1 MDIKKITLFCVLL
14 VVLYGGCGI
23 GMAFMAMNL
32 GGTVL
37 QVIYRITS
45 NSTVET
51 DIITSIAA
59 RPSDNVCRE
68 H

>member
-1 MDIKKITLFCVLL
+1 LFCVLL

-37 QVIYRITS
+37 QVIYIYIYRITS
-45 NSTVET
+45 NLTVET
-51 DIITSIAA
+51 RGGFRGGV
-59 RPSDNVCRE
+59 RPPKIRKAYVIQR
-68 H
+68 

>member
-1 MDIKKITLFCVLL
+1 MDIKQIALFCVLL

-37 QVIYRITS
+37 QVIIYIYI
-45 NSTVET
+45 E
-51 DIITSIAA
+51 
-59 RPSDNVCRE
+59 
-68 H
+68 